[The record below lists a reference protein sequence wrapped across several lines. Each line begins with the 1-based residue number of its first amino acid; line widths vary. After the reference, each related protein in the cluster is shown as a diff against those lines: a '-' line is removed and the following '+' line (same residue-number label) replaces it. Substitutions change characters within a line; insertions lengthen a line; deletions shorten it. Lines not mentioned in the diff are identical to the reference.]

1 MEMQIANEQENN
13 NANYQSMDDGDN
25 SRIWYI
31 ISIISWSLMIIT
43 IWTSYYDRFFIWSI
57 FQTSFSEFL
66 YNCYFPIQVYLPW
79 LEVYVFLISILGFG
93 IYIVFTTCKKNQ
105 ILYGGMLGKWSKFHF
120 VPLLLIASIYII
132 ALNNIYY
139 EDLEDEY
146 YIKHLR
152 KLLVF
157 DLIFTILGLG
167 SLIFIYIVTK
177 FNTEWYIV
185 LTIKKGIYSVFI
197 ILLWYN
203 FLFIIVSLQF
213 IKYLLDMIKN
223 NNGDDRDQDWMK
235 FLRVI
240 GIIFSILFGLGSLA
254 FSIVFQDLIAAF
266 TNFLMY
272 LGMVQAF
279 FNKNEEQKE
288 LMKEFFNETADG
300 VIDIIGMILSLGCIV
315 FLLIR
320 CKEKIF

>member
-1 MEMQIANEQENN
+1 MEMQITNEQENN
-13 NANYQSMDDGDN
+13 NTNYQSMDDGDN

-31 ISIISWSLMIIT
+31 ISIISWSLLIIT
-43 IWTSYYDRFFIWSI
+43 IWTSYYDHFFIWSI
-57 FQTSFSEFL
+57 FQTTFSEL
-66 YNCYFPIQVYLPW
+66 LENSYFPIQVYLPW

-105 ILYGGMLGKWSKFHF
+105 ILYGAMLGKWSKFHF

-132 ALNNIYY
+132 AYNNIYS
-139 EDLEDEY
+139 EDITEEH

-152 KLLVF
+152 KLLIF

-167 SLIFIYIVTK
+167 SLIFIYIITK
-177 FNTEWYIV
+177 LNTEWYIV

-213 IKYLLDMIKN
+213 INYLLDN
-223 NNGDDRDQDWMK
+223 DNPDAFDDCRK
-235 FLRVI
+235 FLKVI

-254 FSIVFQDLIAAF
+254 FSIAFQDLVAAF

-288 LMKEFFNETADG
+288 IMKEYFNETADG
-300 VIDIIGMILSLGCIV
+300 VLDIIAMILSLGCIV